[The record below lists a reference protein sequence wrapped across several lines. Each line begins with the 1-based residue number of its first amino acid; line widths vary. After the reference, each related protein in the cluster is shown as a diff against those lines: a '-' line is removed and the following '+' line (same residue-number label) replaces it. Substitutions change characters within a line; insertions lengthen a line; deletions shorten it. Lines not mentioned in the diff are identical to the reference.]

1 MPTIIS
7 FSINK
12 YMLVSQMNSYSIP
25 VMVSQL
31 NSGLLKQWQDL
42 IYIISNTCQ

>member
-1 MPTIIS
+1 MPPLIIS

-31 NSGLLKQWQDL
+31 NPGLLKQ
-42 IYIISNTCQ
+42 